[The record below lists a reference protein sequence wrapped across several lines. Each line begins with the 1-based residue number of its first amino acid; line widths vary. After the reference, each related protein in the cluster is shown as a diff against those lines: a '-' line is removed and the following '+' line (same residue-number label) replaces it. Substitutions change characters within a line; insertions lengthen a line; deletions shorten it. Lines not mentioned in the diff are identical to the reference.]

1 MRSRFLPPSS
11 QDTTQGHSI
20 QAGWGGVQ
28 PGDLR
33 FPGLPG
39 GKEEHPLGLTG
50 LVNLSKLDFLLGRGM
65 DREQKKK
72 KKKGPCKG
80 LPAMGRRDGMSRD
93 LLSEV

>member
-20 QAGWGGVQ
+20 PAGWGGVQ

-33 FPGLPG
+33 FPGLPV

-65 DREQKKK
+65 DREQKRKEK
-72 KKKGPCKG
+72 DRVRECQ
-80 LPAMGRRDGMSRD
+80 RW
-93 LLSEV
+93 EVEME